1 MPSIVELDLRGV
13 GLPICLLKCK
23 SALIGM
29 DRGNI
34 LEVLVND
41 SEILEDLVKI
51 VKRSQ
56 SEMILQSHRE
66 GDHYRIRIGP
76 SSKMGS

>member
-1 MPSIVELDLRGV
+1 MPSNVELDLRGV

-23 SALIGM
+23 SALVNM
-29 DRGNI
+29 DTGDI

-56 SEMILQSHRE
+56 SKMILQPHRE

-76 SSKMGS
+76 AS

>member
-1 MPSIVELDLRGV
+1 MPSIVDLDLRGI

-23 SALIGM
+23 SAMVGM
-29 DRGNI
+29 GPEDI

-41 SEILEDLVKI
+41 SEIFEDLVKI

-56 SEMILQSHRE
+56 SKMILQPHRV
-66 GDHYRIRIGP
+66 GDHYRVRIGP
-76 SSKMGS
+76 SSKL

>member
-1 MPSIVELDLRGV
+1 MPSNVELDLRGV

-23 SALIGM
+23 SALVGM
-29 DRGNI
+29 YTGDI

-56 SEMILQSHRE
+56 SKMTLQPHRE

-76 SSKMGS
+76 AS